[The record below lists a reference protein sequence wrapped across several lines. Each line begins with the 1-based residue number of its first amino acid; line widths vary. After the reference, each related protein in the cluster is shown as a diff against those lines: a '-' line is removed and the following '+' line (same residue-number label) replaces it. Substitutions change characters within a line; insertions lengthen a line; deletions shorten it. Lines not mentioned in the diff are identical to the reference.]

1 MIRRRT
7 PMGALLSPDD
17 VANAMLFLASPL
29 ARMITGTVVT
39 VDGGYTA
46 FGSPNDAAIVDD

>member
-1 MIRRRT
+1 
-7 PMGALLSPDD
+7 MGALLSPDD